1 MNSRLERKDMPT
13 IKIRDTE
20 IFYRDTGFVDD
31 RSKETIIFAH
41 GLLWD
46 HEMFDHQ
53 VEHLKQN
60 YRCIAFDFRGQGQS
74 PSTKS
79 GYDMENLTEDT
90 LALIDQLVDGSV
102 HFLGLSMGGFIGMR
116 IAINHPEKLKSL
128 MLLETTADPEPEV
141 NQPKYIKLCFF
152 AKWLGVSSI
161 VNKTMPIMFSQ
172 SFLNDPEKL
181 SVKKHWQNKMK
192 KLNRWTLDR
201 AVKGVVYRK
210 GVYELLGKITTPTL
224 IVVGDEDVA
233 TVPAKSHRMHEAI
246 KDSKLV
252 IVEKAGHT
260 SSVEQPEQVNK
271 AITEFLRGL

>member
-1 MNSRLERKDMPT
+1 MPI

-20 IFYRDTGFVDD
+20 IFYSDTDPSND
-31 RSKETIIFAH
+31 NNKETIIFAH

-46 HEMFDHQ
+46 HRMFDDQ
-53 VEHLKQN
+53 IECLQDK

-90 LALIDQLVDGSV
+90 LALIDKLVDEPI

-128 MLLETTADPEPEV
+128 MLLETTADPEPEE
-141 NQPKYIKLCFF
+141 NQPKYLKLCFI
-152 AKWLGVSSI
+152 AKWLSVGAV

-172 SFLNDPEKL
+172 SFLHDPEKSDL
-181 SVKKHWQNKMK
+181 KKQWEERMK
-192 KLNRWTLDR
+192 ELNRWTFGR
-201 AVKGVVYRK
+201 AVKGVVHRN
-210 GVYELLGKITTPTL
+210 GVYESLHKITTPTL

-233 TVPAKSHRMHEAI
+233 TVPAKSHRMNEAI
-246 KDSKLV
+246 KDSQLV

-260 SSVEQPEQVNK
+260 SSVEQPEAVNK
-271 AITEFLRGL
+271 AISQFLQGL